1 MRRGATDVAKEA
13 GKPLRGLLIGD
24 LARHLAQLA
33 ALERD
38 ERTGNPSL
46 SKGLSLLVNCLRR
59 HQSRPVSDLAELRLE
74 QRGPHIR
81 EARKPRLELPDQ
93 LDTLNWDQV
102 VAILDNEGYHKKQ
115 LIELG
120 EKRLGIPPS
129 RLSRLKRAD
138 AIASIRAALDNERT
152 LAAIGRHARL
162 TGERR
167 AD

>member
-1 MRRGATDVAKEA
+1 MNQAKNSGESQ
-13 GKPLRGLLIGD
+13 GGLLIGD
-24 LARHLAQLA
+24 LAKHLARLA
-33 ALERD
+33 AVEQD

-46 SKGLSLLVNCLRR
+46 SEGLTLLVDCLRR
-59 HQSRPVSDLAELRLE
+59 QKGRPVRELADLRLE
-74 QRGPHIR
+74 VCGPRVRGV
-81 EARKPRLELPDQ
+81 RKPVVELPDQ

-102 VAILDNEGYHKKQ
+102 IAILDNERYQKKQ

-120 EKRLGIPPS
+120 KTRLGIPSS

-152 LAAIGRHARL
+152 LAAIGHHARL

-167 AD
+167 AG